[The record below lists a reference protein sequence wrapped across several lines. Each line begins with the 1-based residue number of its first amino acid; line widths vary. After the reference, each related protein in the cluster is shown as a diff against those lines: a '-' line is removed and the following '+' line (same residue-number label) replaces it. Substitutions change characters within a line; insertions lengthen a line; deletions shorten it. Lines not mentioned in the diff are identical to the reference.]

1 MLTVY
6 LKSYNKVIR
15 NADVKL
21 FDDLGYDDILWIDMF
36 DPTVKEKRA
45 VQEFMEIDF
54 QTEEQIEEIE
64 SSSRYSET
72 EHAVYCNT
80 NFLMTVEGGF
90 IVEPLSFVL
99 SEGVLISERST
110 ELKTFSDTA
119 RKLQI
124 NYRLYPTG
132 FHILVSLLEV
142 RIDLDADMVE
152 SISRQVAQLSRHI
165 SLDGTI
171 DKEVLKRITILQ
183 DNNMIL
189 RENIFDRQRVLSG
202 ILRSE
207 RFPNDIYPRLQ
218 LMIKDVNSL
227 INHADFSFQR
237 LDYIQDA
244 ALGLINIEQNEIVK
258 IFSVASVI
266 FLPATLIA
274 SMYGMN
280 FKYMPELDWHF
291 TFPNGWVLP
300 TGYLFAIGL
309 MLFCSGLT
317 VWFFRYKKWL

>member
-80 NFLMTVEGGF
+80 NFLMTVDGGF

-99 SEGVLISERST
+99 SEGVLISERNT

-171 DKEVLKRITILQ
+171 DKEVLKRITMLQ

-189 RENIFDRQRVLSG
+189 RENIFDRQRVISSVM
-202 ILRSE
+202 RSD
-207 RFPNDIYPRLQ
+207 RFPNDTYPRLSMM
-218 LMIKDVNSL
+218 LKDIASL
-227 INHADFSFQR
+227 LSHADFSLDR
-237 LDYIQDA
+237 LDYLQDT
-244 ALGLINIEQNEIVK
+244 ALGLINIEQNNITK
-258 IFSVASVI
+258 LFTILSV
-266 FLPATLIA
+266 FFMPPTLIA
-274 SMYGMN
+274 SIYGMN
-280 FKYMPELDWHF
+280 FRHMPELS
-291 TFPNGWVLP
+291 TRY
-300 TGYLFAIGL
+300 GYPFAILL
-309 MLFCSGLT
+309 MILSASVT
-317 VWFFRYKKWL
+317 FFIFKRKKWL

>member
-80 NFLMTVEGGF
+80 NFLMTVDGGF

-99 SEGVLISERST
+99 SEGVLISERNT

-165 SLDGTI
+165 SLDGTM
-171 DKEVLKRITILQ
+171 LQ

-189 RENIFDRQRVLSG
+189 RENIFDRQRVISSVM
-202 ILRSE
+202 RSD
-207 RFPNDIYPRLQ
+207 RFPNDTYPRLSMM
-218 LMIKDVNSL
+218 LKDIASL
-227 INHADFSFQR
+227 LSHADFSLDR
-237 LDYIQDA
+237 LDYLQDT
-244 ALGLINIEQNEIVK
+244 ALGLINIEQNNITK
-258 IFSVASVI
+258 LFTILSV
-266 FLPATLIA
+266 FFMPPTLIA
-274 SMYGMN
+274 SIYGMN
-280 FKYMPELDWHF
+280 FRHMPELS
-291 TFPNGWVLP
+291 TRY
-300 TGYLFAIGL
+300 GYPFAILL
-309 MLFCSGLT
+309 MILSASVT
-317 VWFFRYKKWL
+317 FFIFKRKKWL

>member
-80 NFLMTVEGGF
+80 NFLMTVDGGF

-99 SEGVLISERST
+99 SEGVLISERNT

-171 DKEVLKRITILQ
+171 DKEVLKRITMLQ

-189 RENIFDRQRVLSG
+189 RENIFDRQRVISSVM
-202 ILRSE
+202 RSD
-207 RFPNDIYPRLQ
+207 RFPNDTYPRLSMR
-218 LMIKDVNSL
+218 LKDIASL
-227 INHADFSFQR
+227 LSHADFSLDR
-237 LDYIQDA
+237 LDYLQDT
-244 ALGLINIEQNEIVK
+244 ALGLINIEQNNITK
-258 IFSVASVI
+258 LFTILSV
-266 FLPATLIA
+266 FFMPPTLIA
-274 SMYGMN
+274 SIYGMN
-280 FKYMPELDWHF
+280 FRHMPELS
-291 TFPNGWVLP
+291 TRY
-300 TGYLFAIGL
+300 GYPFAILL
-309 MLFCSGLT
+309 MILSASVT
-317 VWFFRYKKWL
+317 FFIFKRKKWL

>member
-1 MLTVY
+1 MLNVY

-80 NFLMTVEGGF
+80 NFLMTVDGGF

-99 SEGVLISERST
+99 SEGVLISERNT

-171 DKEVLKRITILQ
+171 DKEVLKRITMLQ

-189 RENIFDRQRVLSG
+189 RENIFDRQRVISSVM
-202 ILRSE
+202 RSD
-207 RFPNDIYPRLQ
+207 RFPNDTYPRLSMM
-218 LMIKDVNSL
+218 LKDIASL
-227 INHADFSFQR
+227 LSHADFSLDR
-237 LDYIQDA
+237 LDYLQDT
-244 ALGLINIEQNEIVK
+244 ALGLINIEQNNITK
-258 IFSVASVI
+258 LFTILSV
-266 FLPATLIA
+266 FFMPPTLIA
-274 SMYGMN
+274 SIYGMN
-280 FKYMPELDWHF
+280 FKYMPELSTRYGYPLAILLMILSASV
-291 TFPNGWVLP
+291 TF
-300 TGYLFAIGL
+300 FI
-309 MLFCSGLT
+309 FK
-317 VWFFRYKKWL
+317 RKKWL

>member
-72 EHAVYCNT
+72 EQAVYCNT
-80 NFLMTVEGGF
+80 NFLMTVDGGF

-99 SEGVLISERST
+99 SEGVLISERNT

-171 DKEVLKRITILQ
+171 DKEVLKRITMLQ

-189 RENIFDRQRVLSG
+189 RENIFDRQRVISSVM
-202 ILRSE
+202 RSD
-207 RFPNDIYPRLQ
+207 RFPNDTYPRLSMM
-218 LMIKDVNSL
+218 LKDIASL
-227 INHADFSFQR
+227 LSHADFSLDR
-237 LDYIQDA
+237 LDYLQDT
-244 ALGLINIEQNEIVK
+244 ALGLINIEQNNITK
-258 IFSVASVI
+258 LFTILSV
-266 FLPATLIA
+266 FFMPPTLIA
-274 SMYGMN
+274 SIYGMN
-280 FKYMPELDWHF
+280 FRHMPELS
-291 TFPNGWVLP
+291 TRY
-300 TGYLFAIGL
+300 GYPFAILL
-309 MLFCSGLT
+309 MILSASVT
-317 VWFFRYKKWL
+317 FFIFKRKKWL

>member
-80 NFLMTVEGGF
+80 NFLMTVNGGF

-99 SEGVLISERST
+99 SEGVLISERNT

-132 FHILVSLLEV
+132 YHILVSLLEV

-152 SISRQVAQLSRHI
+152 TISRQVAQLSRHI

-171 DKEVLKRITILQ
+171 DKEVLKRITMLQ

-189 RENIFDRQRVLSG
+189 RENIFDRQRVISSVM
-202 ILRSE
+202 RSD
-207 RFPNDIYPRLQ
+207 RFPNDTYPRLSMM
-218 LMIKDVNSL
+218 LKDIASL
-227 INHADFSFQR
+227 LSHADFSLDR
-237 LDYIQDA
+237 LDYLQDT
-244 ALGLINIEQNEIVK
+244 ALGLINIEQNNITK
-258 IFSVASVI
+258 LFTILSV
-266 FLPATLIA
+266 FFMPPTLIA
-274 SMYGMN
+274 SIYGMN
-280 FKYMPELDWHF
+280 FKYMPELSMRY
-291 TFPNGWVLP
+291 
-300 TGYLFAIGL
+300 GYPFAILL
-309 MLFCSGLT
+309 MILSASVT
-317 VWFFRYKKWL
+317 FFIFKRKKWL

>member
-45 VQEFMEIDF
+45 VEEFMEINF

-80 NFLMTVEGGF
+80 NFLMIVDGGF
-90 IVEPLSFVL
+90 VVEPLSFVL
-99 SEGVLISERST
+99 SEGVLISERNT

-132 FHILVSLLEV
+132 YHILVSLLEV

-171 DKEVLKRITILQ
+171 DKEVLKRITMLQ

-189 RENIFDRQRVLSG
+189 RENIFDRQRVISSVM
-202 ILRSE
+202 RSD
-207 RFPNDIYPRLQ
+207 RFPNDTYPRLSMM
-218 LMIKDVNSL
+218 LKDIASL
-227 INHADFSFQR
+227 LSHADFSLDR
-237 LDYIQDA
+237 LDYLQDT
-244 ALGLINIEQNEIVK
+244 ALGLINIEQNNITK
-258 IFSVASVI
+258 LFTILSV
-266 FLPATLIA
+266 FFMPPTLIA
-274 SMYGMN
+274 SIYGMN
-280 FKYMPELDWHF
+280 FKYMPELS
-291 TFPNGWVLP
+291 TRY
-300 TGYLFAIGL
+300 GYPFAIAL
-309 MLFCSGLT
+309 MILSASVT
-317 VWFFRYKKWL
+317 FFIFKRKKWL